1 MDFKPYI
8 RAHTDELLQSL
19 AALIRIPSVEGT
31 PEAGAPYGR
40 GSRAACTK
48 RSRCASAWASLP

>member
-8 RAHTDELLQSL
+8 RAHADELLQSL

-40 GSRAACTK
+40 
-48 RSRCASAWASLP
+48 